1 MNCSTGVWKLPYHT
15 ITDSESSQQASIQ
28 DVVQLSTRI
37 AIIDLQIITRLLK
50 FDTTTSADAGCAS
63 YANTSQ
69 VHFTVGIITS
79 VGVRSLYSIPR
90 GIGLMQYFRCLC

>member
-28 DVVQLSTRI
+28 DVVQLSTSNSYYRYS
-37 AIIDLQIITRLLK
+37 DNYK
-50 FDTTTSADAGCAS
+50 TTEIRYDHYSADAGCAS

-69 VHFTVGIITS
+69 VHFYS
-79 VGVRSLYSIPR
+79 WYYHKCRS
-90 GIGLMQYFRCLC
+90 